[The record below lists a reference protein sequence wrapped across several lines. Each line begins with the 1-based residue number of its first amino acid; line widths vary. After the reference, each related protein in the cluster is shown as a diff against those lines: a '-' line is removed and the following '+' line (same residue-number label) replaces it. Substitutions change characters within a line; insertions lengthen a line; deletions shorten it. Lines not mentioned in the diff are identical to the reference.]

1 MSIPPQIGD
10 YQFTPKGYMNDL
22 AKKLL
27 ESIEKPSFVINKNG
41 TYIGCNVLFE
51 SFLGVSKHKIIGQ
64 TAFQIAPIAL
74 ANIYSDADA
83 ALYKARCSQ
92 VYEAVV
98 STREQAQSVVFRK
111 TIFLDELDDVAGFIG
126 VINSVEPCGII
137 GPEYPKITSPSLTV
151 RELSALQLMAK
162 GLTTKEIART
172 LLISDYTANDYVK
185 SIFLKLGA
193 NNRVTAL
200 LAAQKFDLV

>member
-1 MSIPPQIGD
+1 
-10 YQFTPKGYMNDL
+10 MNDL
-22 AKKLL
+22 DKKLL
-27 ESIEKPSFVINKNG
+27 ESIEKPSFVKNKNG
-41 TYIGCNVLFE
+41 TYIGCNALFE
-51 SFLGVSKHKIIGQ
+51 SFLGINKHKIIGQ
-64 TAFQIAPIAL
+64 TAFEIAPIAL
-74 ANIYSDADA
+74 ANIYSEADA
-83 ALYKARCSQ
+83 ALYKARYSQ

-98 STREQAQSVVFRK
+98 STPEQLQSVVFRK
-111 TIFLDELDDVAGFIG
+111 TIFLDELGEVAGFIG
-126 VINSVEPCGII
+126 VIKFVESCG
-137 GPEYPKITSPSLTV
+137 GLSLESPKRTCPSLTV

-200 LAAQKFDLV
+200 LVAQKFDLV